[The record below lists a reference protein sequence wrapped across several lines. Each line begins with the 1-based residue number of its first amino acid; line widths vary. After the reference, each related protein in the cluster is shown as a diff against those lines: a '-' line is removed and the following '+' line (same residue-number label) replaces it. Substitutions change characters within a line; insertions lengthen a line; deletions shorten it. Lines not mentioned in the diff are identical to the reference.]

1 MRLSVYLSGLC
12 LLAVLSGVSGS
23 ARAENWPQWR
33 GARIDGISAEK
44 NLPSEW
50 NVESG
55 KNIAWKLALPGQAG
69 ATPVVW
75 GDRIFLTSAEG
86 NNLLLLCINTSG
98 KELWRKTVASGD
110 KTARGDE
117 GNSAS
122 PSPITDGKHVW
133 TMMGT
138 GDLNC
143 YDFDGNLVW
152 KKDLQ
157 EAYGKFKIQFGM
169 TSTPVLDGE
178 RLYLQLIHSGGAKV
192 LALDKSSGKEIWSV
206 KRASDARDECE
217 HSYASPVMYHDDK
230 LSLLITH
237 GADYVI
243 AYDPKDGSEV
253 WRCGGINPKATYNAT
268 LRLVASPVAIPGLIV
283 VPTAKGGPVLGL
295 KPDGHGDI
303 TGNAEQLQWRLSRNT
318 PDVPSPLVHDG
329 LVYLC
334 RESGNLIVLDAKT
347 GEQHYE
353 NRTHADRH
361 RASPVYADGKIY
373 LSSRDGTVS
382 VVKAGTKFE
391 LVAQNKLKE
400 PLSASPAIADGTIY
414 LRGFNT
420 LYAIKQQ

>member
-1 MRLSVYLSGLC
+1 MRGCGFWLVIFVAVVGL
-12 LLAVLSGVSGS
+12 
-23 ARAENWPQWR
+23 ARADNWPQWR
-33 GARIDGISAEK
+33 GARLNGISAEK

-50 NVESG
+50 NIESG

-75 GDRIFLTSAEG
+75 KDKIFLTSAEG
-86 NNLLLLCINTSG
+86 KDLLLLCIGTNG
-98 KELWRKTVASGD
+98 KELWRKTVSSGD

-122 PSPITDGKHVW
+122 PSPITDGQHVW

-138 GDLNC
+138 GDLAC
-143 YDFDGNLVW
+143 YDYAGNVVW

-157 EAYGKFKIQFGM
+157 KEYGKFNIQFGM
-169 TSTPVLDGE
+169 TSTPVLDGN

-192 LALDKSSGKEIWSV
+192 LALDKATGSEIWAV

-217 HSYASPVMYHDDK
+217 HSYASPIMYRDDQR
-230 LSLLITH
+230 SLLITH

-253 WRCGGINPKATYNAT
+253 WRCGGINPRASYNST

-295 KPDGHGDI
+295 KPDGQGDI
-303 TGNAEQLQWRLSRNT
+303 TGKEEFMQWRLSRNT
-318 PDVPSPLVHDG
+318 PDVPSPLIHDG

-353 NRTHADRH
+353 SRTHADRH

-382 VVKAGTKFE
+382 VVKAGPKFE
-391 LVAQNKLKE
+391 LLAQNKLKE
-400 PLSASPAIADGTIY
+400 PLSASPAMADGVIY

-420 LYAIKQQ
+420 LYAIKQQAGE

>member
-1 MRLSVYLSGLC
+1 MRWCGFY
-12 LLAVLSGVSGS
+12 LLAILLNLAG
-23 ARAENWPQWR
+23 AAHAENWPQWR
-33 GARIDGISAEK
+33 GARIDGVSAEK

-50 NVESG
+50 NIESG

-75 GDRIFLTSAEG
+75 GDRIFLTSAAG
-86 NNLLLLCINTSG
+86 SDLVLLCIDTSG

-122 PSPITDGKHVW
+122 PSPSTDGQHVW

-138 GDLNC
+138 GDLHC
-143 YDFDGNLVW
+143 YDMDGNLVW

-157 EAYGKFKIQFGM
+157 QEYGKFKIQFGM

-178 RLYLQLIHSGGAKV
+178 RLYLQLIHSGGAQV
-192 LALDKSSGKEIWSV
+192 IALDKATGKEIWAV

-217 HSYASPVMYHDDK
+217 HSYASPVMYRDNDR
-230 LSLLITH
+230 SLLITH

-243 AYDPKDGSEV
+243 AHDPKDGREV
-253 WRCGGINPKATYNAT
+253 WRCGGMNPKGSYNAT
-268 LRLVASPVAIPGLIV
+268 LRFVASPVAVPGLIV

-295 KPDGHGDI
+295 KPEGMGDI
-303 TGNAEQLQWRLSRNT
+303 TGNTDQMPWRLPRNT
-318 PDVPSPLVHDG
+318 PDVPSPLVRDG

-353 NRTHADRH
+353 SRTHADRH

-391 LVAQNKLKE
+391 LLAQNKLKE
-400 PLSASPAIADGTIY
+400 PLSASPAISNGTIY

-420 LYAIKQQ
+420 LYAIKQQSGE

>member
-1 MRLSVYLSGLC
+1 MRWIGYC
-12 LLAVLSGVSGS
+12 LLAFAACAGNL

-50 NVESG
+50 DVDSG

-75 GDRIFLTSAEG
+75 GERIFLTSADG
-86 NNLLLLCINTSG
+86 NDLLLLCIDTSG
-98 KELWRKTVASGD
+98 KELWRKTVSSGD
-110 KTARGDE
+110 KSARGDE

-138 GDLNC
+138 GDLAC
-143 YDFDGNLVW
+143 YDFAGNEVW

-157 EAYGKFKIQFGM
+157 KEYGKFKIQFGM

-192 LALDKSSGKEIWSV
+192 IALDKATGKEIWSV
-206 KRASDARDECE
+206 TRVSDARDECE
-217 HSYASPVMYHDDK
+217 HSYASPVMYRDDK
-230 LSLLITH
+230 LALLITH

-243 AYDPKDGSEV
+243 AHNPETGAEV
-253 WRCGGINPKATYNAT
+253 WRCGGLNPKDKYNPT
-268 LRLVASPVAIPGLIV
+268 LRFVASPVAVPGLIV
-283 VPTAKGGPVLGL
+283 VPTAKGGPVVGL
-295 KPDGHGDI
+295 KPDGSGDI
-303 TGNAEQLQWRLSRNT
+303 TGKEDQLQWRLGRNT

-391 LVAQNKLKE
+391 LLAQNKLKE

-420 LYAIKQQ
+420 LYAIKQQAGE

>member
-1 MRLSVYLSGLC
+1 MRWMGYCYLAFIACTGS
-12 LLAVLSGVSGS
+12 LAQ
-23 ARAENWPQWR
+23 ADNWPQWR
-33 GARIDGISAEK
+33 GTRVDGISAEK

-75 GDRIFLTSAEG
+75 GNRIFLTSAEDKD
-86 NNLLLLCINTSG
+86 LLLLCIDTSG
-98 KELWRKTVASGD
+98 KELWRKTVGSGD
-110 KTARGDE
+110 KSARGDE

-122 PSPITDGKHVW
+122 PSPVTDGKHVW
-133 TMMGT
+133 SMMGT
-138 GDLNC
+138 GDMAC
-143 YDFDGNLVW
+143 YDFDGNEVW

-157 EAYGKFKIQFGM
+157 KEYGKFNIQFGM

-178 RLYLQLIHSGGAKV
+178 RLYLQLIHSGAAKV
-192 LALDKSSGKEIWSV
+192 IALDKSTGKEIWSI
-206 KRASDARDECE
+206 KRESDARDECE
-217 HSYASPVMYHDDK
+217 HSYASPIIYRDAQR
-230 LSLLITH
+230 SLLISH

-243 AYDPKDGSEV
+243 AYNPENGQEV
-253 WRCGGINPKATYNAT
+253 WRCGGLNPKDKYNPT

-295 KPDGHGDI
+295 KPDGQGDI
-303 TGNAEQLQWRLSRNT
+303 TGKEEQLLWRLGRNT
-318 PDVPSPLVHDG
+318 PDVPSPLIHDG

-347 GEQHYE
+347 GEQYYE

-361 RASPVYADGKIY
+361 RSSPVYADGKIY

-382 VVKAGTKFE
+382 VVKAGPQFE
-391 LVAQNKLKE
+391 LLAKNKLQE
-400 PLSASPAIADGTIY
+400 SLSASPAIADGTIY

-420 LYAIKQQ
+420 LYAIKQQPNE